1 MVWAKK
7 VSAILVFGA
16 GILVN
21 IPVAYGLSYLYQHS
35 NDIASDP
42 TLKSPPFIYAAQ
54 TAMAVSMWCRALEVA
69 KWLGRQMGYATYGH
83 ATTPN
88 GSYAMSNGNDPSAG
102 TRYIA
107 YVTGTKQ
114 SATRSTRSNQSRLLY
129 NLMSANDKSVAED
142 EIELRPAGAAMHTSD
157 ATTSRTRN
165 NQGSMQRIEV
175 STEYGYT
182 VQSRQ

>member
-7 VSAILVFGA
+7 VSAILIFGA

-35 NDIASDP
+35 NEIASNP

-69 KWLGRQMGYATYGH
+69 KWLGHQMGYATYGH
-83 ATTPN
+83 ATTLT
-88 GSYAMSNGNDPSAG
+88 GSYTMSNSNDRSAG
-102 TRYIA
+102 TRYVA
-107 YVTGTKQ
+107 YATGTKQ
-114 SATRSTRSNQSRLLY
+114 STTRSARSNQSRSLY
-129 NLMSANDKSVAED
+129 NLMSGNDQSVAED

-157 ATTSRTRN
+157 ATASKTRN
-165 NQGSMQRIEV
+165 KQESMQGIEV
-175 STEYGYT
+175 STEFGYT
-182 VQSRQ
+182 VHSRQ